1 MTKSALQIAR
11 AAYQP
16 KLPKALKG
24 AVKVKEG
31 EPTQSVAD
39 QEAIKALFP
48 NTYGMPLIQ
57 FVEGEAVNMPAI
69 NVGVILSGGQAPG
82 GHNVISGLFD
92 GIKALNKDSKLYG
105 FILGPGGLV
114 DHNYMELT
122 SDIIDE
128 YRNTGGFDIIGSG
141 RTKLEKEE
149 QFDKGLEIIK
159 ELGIKALVIIG
170 GDDSNT
176 NACVLAEYYAAKNCG
191 VQVIGCPKTIDGDLK
206 NEMIETSFGFDT
218 ACKTYS
224 EVIGNIQRDC
234 NSARKYWHFIKLM
247 GRSAS
252 HIALEC
258 ALQVQ
263 PNVCIVSE
271 EVEEK
276 NMSLDDVVTYIAQVV
291 ANRAAQGNNFG
302 TVLIPEGLIEFIPA
316 MKRLIAELND
326 FLAANDIIG
335 SGRTKLEKEEQFD
348 KGLEIIKELGIKA
361 LVIIGGDDSNTNAC
375 VLAEYYAAKNCGVQV
390 IGCPKTIDGDLK
402 NEMIETSFGFD
413 TACKTYSEVIGN
425 IQRDC
430 NSARKYWHFIKL
442 MGRSASHIALEC
454 ALQVQPNVCIVSEEV
469 EEKNM
474 SLDDVVTYIAQVV
487 ANRAAQGN
495 NFGTVLIPEGLI
507 EFIPAMKRLIA
518 ELNDFLA
525 ANASEFALIKKS
537 HQREYIISKLSK
549 ENSEIYASL
558 PEGVA
563 RQLTL
568 DRDPHGNVQV
578 SLIETEKLLSDM
590 VAVKLAQW
598 KEEGKYVG
606 KFAAQHHFF
615 GYEGRCAAPSNFD
628 ADYCYSLGYTASMLI
643 ANGKTGYMSSVRN
656 TTAPAEE
663 WIAGGVPITMMMN
676 MERRHGEMKPVIQ
689 KALVKLDG
697 APFKA
702 FAAQRER
709 WAIETDYV
717 YPGPIQYFGPTEV
730 CDQATKTLQLEQGK

>member
-24 AVKVKEG
+24 AVVAKEG

-39 QEAIKALFP
+39 QEAIQKLFP

-57 FVEGEAVNMPAI
+57 FVEGEAKEYAPM

-92 GIKALNKDSKLYG
+92 GIKKLNPANKLYG

-114 DHNYMELT
+114 DHNYKELT
-122 SDIIDE
+122 ADIIDE

-141 RTKLEKEE
+141 RTKLEKED
-149 QFDKGLEIIK
+149 QFEKGYEILK

-176 NACVLAEYYAAKNCG
+176 NACVLAEYYAAKNYG

-224 EVIGNIQRDC
+224 EVIGNIERDC

-263 PNVCIVSE
+263 PNICLISE
-271 EVEEK
+271 EVEAK
-276 NMSLDDVVTYIAQVV
+276 NMSLDDVVTYIASAV
-291 ANRAAQGNNFG
+291 ASRAADGNNFG

-316 MKRLIAELND
+316 MKKLIAELND
-326 FLAANDIIG
+326 FLAV
-335 SGRTKLEKEEQFD
+335 S
-348 KGLEIIKELGIKA
+348 
-361 LVIIGGDDSNTNAC
+361 
-375 VLAEYYAAKNCGVQV
+375 AEAYAAVEPNQ
-390 IGCPKTIDGDLK
+390 
-402 NEMIETSFGFD
+402 
-413 TACKTYSEVIGN
+413 
-425 IQRDC
+425 QR
-430 NSARKYWHFIKL
+430 
-442 MGRSASHIALEC
+442 
-454 ALQVQPNVCIVSEEV
+454 Q
-469 EEKNM
+469 
-474 SLDDVVTYIAQVV
+474 
-487 ANRAAQGN
+487 
-495 NFGTVLIPEGLI
+495 
-507 EFIPAMKRLIA
+507 
-518 ELNDFLA
+518 
-525 ANASEFALIKKS
+525 
-537 HQREYIISKLSK
+537 YIIDHLTA
-549 ENSEIYASL
+549 ENAAVYASL

-578 SLIETEKLLSDM
+578 SLIETEKLLSEM
-590 VAVKLAQW
+590 VGKKLAAW
-598 KEEGKYVG
+598 KAEGKYVG

-689 KALVKLDG
+689 KALVRLDG

-702 FAAQRER
+702 FAAVRDT
-709 WAIETDYV
+709 WAKETAYV

-730 CDQATKTLQLEQGK
+730 CDQPTKTLQLEQAK

>member
-16 KLPKALKG
+16 KLPKALTG
-24 AVKVKEG
+24 AVAVKEG
-31 EPTQSVAD
+31 EATQSVAD
-39 QEAIKALFP
+39 QEAIKKLFP

-57 FVEGEAVNMPAI
+57 FVEGQAQNTAEM

-92 GIKALNKDSKLYG
+92 GIKKLNPNNKLYG

-114 DHNYMELT
+114 DHNYKELT
-122 SDIIDE
+122 ADIIDE

-149 QFDKGLEIIK
+149 QFEKGYEILK

-176 NACVLAEYYAAKNCG
+176 NACVLAEYYAAKNYG

-224 EVIGNIQRDC
+224 EVIGNIERDC

-258 ALQVQ
+258 ALQTQ
-263 PNVCIVSE
+263 PNICIISE
-271 EVEEK
+271 EVEAK
-276 NMSLDDVVTYIAQVV
+276 NMSLDDVVTSIAQAV
-291 ANRAAQGNNFG
+291 ANRAAAGNNFG
-302 TVLIPEGLIEFIPA
+302 IVLIPEGLIEFIPA
-316 MKRLIAELND
+316 MKALIAELND
-326 FLAANDIIG
+326 FLAANG
-335 SGRTKLEKEEQFD
+335 EEFN
-348 KGLEIIKELGIKA
+348 K
-361 LVIIGGDDSNTNAC
+361 
-375 VLAEYYAAKNCGVQV
+375 
-390 IGCPKTIDGDLK
+390 
-402 NEMIETSFGFD
+402 IE
-413 TACKTYSEVIGN
+413 
-425 IQRDC
+425 
-430 NSARKYWHFIKL
+430 
-442 MGRSASHIALEC
+442 
-454 ALQVQPNVCIVSEEV
+454 PN
-469 EEKNM
+469 K
-474 SLDDVVTYIAQVV
+474 
-487 ANRAAQGN
+487 
-495 NFGTVLIPEGLI
+495 
-507 EFIPAMKRLIA
+507 
-518 ELNDFLA
+518 
-525 ANASEFALIKKS
+525 
-537 HQREYIISKLSK
+537 QREYIISKLSA
-549 ENSEIYASL
+549 ENAAIYASL

-563 RQLTL
+563 RQLSL

-578 SLIETEKLLSDM
+578 SLIETEKLLSEM
-590 VAVKLAQW
+590 VGKKLAAW
-598 KEEGKYVG
+598 KAEG
-606 KFAAQHHFF
+606 KFAGKFSAQHHFF

-628 ADYCYSLGYTASMLI
+628 ADYCYSLGYTASLLI
-643 ANGKTGYMSSVRN
+643 ASGKTGYMSSVRN
-656 TTAPAEE
+656 TTAPAAE

-702 FAAQRER
+702 FAAQREA
-709 WAIETDYV
+709 WAKETAYV

-730 CDQATKTLQLEQGK
+730 CDQPTKTLQLEQAK

>member
-24 AVKVKEG
+24 GVKVVEG

-39 QEAIKALFP
+39 QEEIKKLFP
-48 NTYGMPLIQ
+48 NTYGMPLLK
-57 FVEGEAVNMPAI
+57 FEPGEAKEYAPM

-92 GIKALNKDSKLYG
+92 GIKKMNPANKLYG

-114 DHNYMELT
+114 DHKYMELT
-122 SDIIDE
+122 ADIIDE

-141 RTKLEKEE
+141 RTKLEKED
-149 QFDKGLEIIK
+149 QFEKGYEILK

-176 NACVLAEYYAAKNCG
+176 NACVLAEYYAAKNYG
-191 VQVIGCPKTIDGDLK
+191 IQVIGCPKTIDGDLK

-224 EVIGNIQRDC
+224 EMIGNIERDC
-234 NSARKYWHFIKLM
+234 NSSRKYWHFIKLM

-258 ALQVQ
+258 ALQTQ
-263 PNVCIVSE
+263 PSICLVSE
-271 EVEEK
+271 EVEAK
-276 NMSLDDVVTYIAQVV
+276 GMSLDDIVTYIANAVV
-291 ANRAAQGNNFG
+291 ARAVEGNNFG

-316 MKRLIAELND
+316 MKKLIAELND
-326 FLAANDIIG
+326 FLAIHSD
-335 SGRTKLEKEEQFD
+335 E
-348 KGLEIIKELGIKA
+348 
-361 LVIIGGDDSNTNAC
+361 
-375 VLAEYYAAKNCGVQV
+375 YAA
-390 IGCPKTIDGDLK
+390 
-402 NEMIETSFGFD
+402 IE
-413 TACKTYSEVIGN
+413 
-425 IQRDC
+425 
-430 NSARKYWHFIKL
+430 
-442 MGRSASHIALEC
+442 
-454 ALQVQPNVCIVSEEV
+454 PN
-469 EEKNM
+469 K
-474 SLDDVVTYIAQVV
+474 
-487 ANRAAQGN
+487 
-495 NFGTVLIPEGLI
+495 
-507 EFIPAMKRLIA
+507 
-518 ELNDFLA
+518 
-525 ANASEFALIKKS
+525 
-537 HQREYIISKLSK
+537 QREYIINNLSK
-549 ENSEIYASL
+549 ENADVYASL

-578 SLIETEKLLSDM
+578 SLIETEKLLSEM
-590 VAVKLAQW
+590 VGKKLAAW
-598 KEEGKYVG
+598 KAEGKYTG
-606 KFAAQHHFF
+606 KFSAQHHFF

-628 ADYCYSLGYTASMLI
+628 ADYCYSLGYTAAVLM

-656 TTAPAEE
+656 LTAPAEE

-702 FAAQRER
+702 FAAARET
-709 WAIETDYV
+709 WAKETSFV

-730 CDQATKTLQLEQGK
+730 CDQTTKTLQLEHQK

>member
-1 MTKSALQIAR
+1 MTKSALQIER

-16 KLPKALKG
+16 KLPKALRG
-24 AVKVKEG
+24 AVKVVKG
-31 EPTQSVAD
+31 NPTESVAD
-39 QEAIKALFP
+39 QDAIKALFP
-48 NTYGMPLIQ
+48 HTYGMPIIQ
-57 FVEGEAVNMPAI
+57 FAEGEAQAFKPI

-92 GIKALNKDSKLYG
+92 GIKNLNKDSRLYG

-122 SDIIDE
+122 AEIVDE

-141 RTKLEKEE
+141 RTKLETVE
-149 QFDKGLEIIK
+149 QFEKGYQILKKLDIT
-159 ELGIKALVIIG
+159 ALVIIG

-176 NACVLAEYYAAKNCG
+176 NACVLAEYYASKNYG
-191 VQVIGCPKTIDGDLK
+191 IQVIGCPKTIDGDLK
-206 NEMIETSFGFDT
+206 NDMIETSFGFDT
-218 ACKTYS
+218 ACKTYA

-263 PNVCIVSE
+263 PNVCIISE
-271 EVEEK
+271 EVEKE
-276 NMSLDDVVTYIAQVV
+276 NLSLDDVVTSIAKTV
-291 ANRAAQGNNFG
+291 AARAAEGNNFG

-316 MKRLIAELND
+316 MKKLIAELND
-326 FLAANDIIG
+326 FLA
-335 SGRTKLEKEEQFD
+335 
-348 KGLEIIKELGIKA
+348 
-361 LVIIGGDDSNTNAC
+361 SNA
-375 VLAEYYAAKNCGVQV
+375 
-390 IGCPKTIDGDLK
+390 D
-402 NEMIETSFGFD
+402 
-413 TACKTYSEVIGN
+413 
-425 IQRDC
+425 
-430 NSARKYWHFIKL
+430 
-442 MGRSASHIALEC
+442 
-454 ALQVQPNVCIVSEEV
+454 
-469 EEKNM
+469 
-474 SLDDVVTYIAQVV
+474 
-487 ANRAAQGN
+487 
-495 NFGTVLIPEGLI
+495 
-507 EFIPAMKRLIA
+507 
-518 ELNDFLA
+518 
-525 ANASEFALIKKS
+525 EFALIKKS

-606 KFAAQHHFF
+606 KFAALHHFF

-628 ADYCYSLGYTASMLI
+628 ADYCYSLGYTASILI
-643 ANGKTGYMSSVRN
+643 ANGETGYMSSVRN
-656 TTAPAEE
+656 LTAPAAE
-663 WIAGGVPITMMMN
+663 WVAGGVPITMMMN

-689 KALVKLDG
+689 KALVRLDG
-697 APFKA
+697 APFKF
-702 FAAQRER
+702 FAANREK
-709 WAIETDYV
+709 WAVSTEYV
-717 YPGPIQYFGPTEV
+717 YPGPIQYFGPSSV
-730 CDQATKTLQLEQGK
+730 CDQATKTLQLENAK